1 MLYKL
6 SINVKS
12 NEGVIKNGQSRDVA
26 NTGQS
31 RNRTRRNKNPQHNTD
46 KKKNNTDTTKT
57 AEEEVPVSSMTPA
70 MLHI

>member
-1 MLYKL
+1 M

-26 NTGQS
+26 NT
-31 RNRTRRNKNPQHNTD
+31 
-46 KKKNNTDTTKT
+46 
-57 AEEEVPVSSMTPA
+57 VSSMTPA